1 MMEQYKATPYN
12 GSEPYI
18 YICYSQRD
26 WESAKMIIDALHS
39 RGYRIWWDAGVQV
52 GEMWVDKILERL
64 SNSEACILLLS
75 EKFENSNACMN
86 ELDFMVWR
94 SKPIIP
100 ICLNDYDP
108 NISIELSIGIVRTM
122 RIHDNTISPD
132 FLDALTSI
140 PSISKC
146 MVSTP

>member
-1 MMEQYKATPYN
+1 MEQYKATPYN

-26 WESAKMIIDALHS
+26 WESAKMIIDALHNKGS
-39 RGYRIWWDAGVQV
+39 RILWDAGVRV
-52 GEMWVDKILERL
+52 GKRWVDRILERL
-64 SNSEACILLLS
+64 SNSEVCILLLS
-75 EKFENSNACMN
+75 GKFEHSEACMN
-86 ELDFMVWR
+86 ELDFIVKR
-94 SKPIIP
+94 GKPIIP

-108 NISIELSIGIVRTM
+108 NISIELSIGNVQTM

-140 PSISKC
+140 PAISKC
-146 MVSTP
+146 LVPTP